1 MVLRST
7 AVCLVLVLSVF
18 VAGAVEAGS
27 ALSVNGVTISSA
39 EVALA
44 RHWTKLESPYQA
56 SDDAGATSLAMDTVV
71 ADILLAGEAAA
82 AGEKLSTKDVKEGIA
97 AFRNRV
103 GGEAAFK
110 EVLRTAGASEDDLA
124 RLVERHR
131 LARRCVEQRIAPTV
145 TVSEAEARAWYEQ
158 PGNQIYHLEQIKVRL
173 IFVNGAANDPAE
185 AQAKAQ
191 QRVES
196 AAARILAGEDFAA
209 VAREVSE
216 DLSRENGGE
225 LGWLSRGVFPR
236 ALEGTV
242 WGLEPGETSGV
253 LRGPYGFALIQVV
266 DRRAAGPSPFEEARD
281 SVISSLQS
289 DKTKQAVN
297 ARVAELRSK
306 ATITVL
312 DPSLGWSP
320 E

>member
-1 MVLRST
+1 VALRST
-7 AVCLVLVLSVF
+7 AVVLVF
-18 VAGAVEAGS
+18 VLVVVIAAVVEAGG
-27 ALSVNGVTISSA
+27 ALSVNGVEVSAA
-39 EVALA
+39 EVGLA
-44 RHWTKLESPYQA
+44 RQWAKLEAPADA
-56 SDDAGATSLAMDTVV
+56 SDDARVTALAVDRVV
-71 ADILLAGEAAA
+71 ADILLAGEAAT
-82 AGEKLSTKDVKEGIA
+82 AGETVTKKEIKEGIA
-97 AFRNRV
+97 AFRSRV
-103 GGEAAFK
+103 GGDAPYK
-110 EVLRTAGASEDDLA
+110 EVLSKTGASEDDLA

-131 LARRCVEQRIAPTV
+131 LARRYVEQRIAPTV

-158 PGNQIYHLEQIKVRL
+158 PGNQIYHMDQIKVRL

-185 AQAKAQ
+185 TQAKAQ

-196 AAARILAGEDFAA
+196 AAARIGAGEDFAA

-266 DRRAAGPSPFEEARD
+266 DRRAAGPSPFEEARG

-306 ATITVL
+306 ATIAVL
-312 DPSLGWSP
+312 DPALGWSP

>member
-1 MVLRST
+1 
-7 AVCLVLVLSVF
+7 
-18 VAGAVEAGS
+18 
-27 ALSVNGVTISSA
+27 
-39 EVALA
+39 
-44 RHWTKLESPYQA
+44 
-56 SDDAGATSLAMDTVV
+56 MDTVV

-158 PGNQIYHLEQIKVRL
+158 SGNQIYHLEQIKVRL

-196 AAARILAGEDFAA
+196 AAARILA
-209 VAREVSE
+209 
-216 DLSRENGGE
+216 GE

-289 DKTKQAVN
+289 DKTEQAVN